1 MEFLILT
8 FAVIIYGLFKSINY
22 ITETYDDYYADVL
35 NKFIFGGILAIMPSI
50 LIILIETLK
59 ISNPEL
65 SVIFPM
71 IKVFVD
77 VFVFI
82 IIGFFMFNVYQI
94 VESIKKLYYK
104 GKYD

>member
-1 MEFLILT
+1 
-8 FAVIIYGLFKSINY
+8 
-22 ITETYDDYYADVL
+22 
-35 NKFIFGGILAIMPSI
+35 MPSI